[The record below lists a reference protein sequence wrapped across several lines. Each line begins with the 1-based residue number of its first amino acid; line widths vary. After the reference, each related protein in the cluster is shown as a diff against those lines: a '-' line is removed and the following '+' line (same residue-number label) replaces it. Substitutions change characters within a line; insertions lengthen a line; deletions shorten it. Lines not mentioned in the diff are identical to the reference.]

1 MMHPSQNNNK
11 GDNLVML
18 AAKKLNEFG
27 ILYLQQA
34 IDKTTIARLQKE
46 EEKIFNKVERKL
58 KEKKNQLFKSNR
70 TMAVL

>member
-1 MMHPSQNNNK
+1 MMHGSNSNHEIYMMHPSQNNNK

-34 IDKTTIARLQKE
+34 IDKTTIARLQKRR
-46 EEKIFNKVERKL
+46 KKYLTKL
-58 KEKKNQLFKSNR
+58 KGN
-70 TMAVL
+70 

>member
-1 MMHPSQNNNK
+1 MMHGSNSNHEIYMMHPSQNNNK

-34 IDKTTIARLQKE
+34 IDKTTIILE
-46 EEKIFNKVERKL
+46 IEFLLEKI
-58 KEKKNQLFKSNR
+58 
-70 TMAVL
+70 VLLVGNLNES